1 MSKQEDNLQNK
12 FTYCELREIWPALKK
27 YVDHTYTKHLSTSGR
42 IDIMKRWI
50 HFYSK
55 EDFTKEET
63 LLEIEDYS
71 PTHPEEKEKH
81 CRPDDQPGDRDRW
94 KNQDLQQTLRSKII
108 PEKSKCNCSPHQGR

>member
-12 FTYCELREIWPALKK
+12 FTYCELREIWPALKR

-71 PTHPEEKEKH
+71 SHQEEKEKKDSNE
-81 CRPDDQPGDRDRW
+81 P
-94 KNQDLQQTLRSKII
+94 KVELRSIRG
-108 PEKSKCNCSPHQGR
+108 H